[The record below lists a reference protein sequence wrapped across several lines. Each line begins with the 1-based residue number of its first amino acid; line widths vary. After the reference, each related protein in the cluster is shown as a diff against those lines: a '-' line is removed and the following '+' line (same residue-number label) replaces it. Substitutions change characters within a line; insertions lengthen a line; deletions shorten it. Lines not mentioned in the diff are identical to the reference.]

1 MALGLLCQSK
11 KQITFGTHTHTNWHI
26 NWQHSCSG
34 LLYGS
39 RKQMQ
44 FGLAKDT
51 YFVSARCKYSL
62 RSIAIPQNVAFIK
75 AATETKPFQTN
86 HFTPSAS
93 PWSSSKSCCA
103 FLNIWYIYTVMIFF
117 HSSDLLLYSMHRHTP
132 STPLIYPSYLIIGN
146 RSTQQLSCR
155 FLHLFYLFPFAW
167 AGFLICLN
175 YYYFNLTFLA
185 LLRAFI
191 IYIQTCMSIPM
202 YTYIYIYVYIC
213 PIP

>member
-1 MALGLLCQSK
+1 MQKERERETVLDEQRTKPSMALGLLCQSK

-75 AATETKPFQTN
+75 AATETKPFQSLHSQRITLKQQQVMLCL
-86 HFTPSAS
+86 FE
-93 PWSSSKSCCA
+93 
-103 FLNIWYIYTVMIFF
+103 YIVHIYSHDIFSLLRPF
-117 HSSDLLLYSMHRHTP
+117 ALLYAP
-132 STPLIYPSYLIIGN
+132 PYP
-146 RSTQQLSCR
+146 
-155 FLHLFYLFPFAW
+155 
-167 AGFLICLN
+167 
-175 YYYFNLTFLA
+175 
-185 LLRAFI
+185 
-191 IYIQTCMSIPM
+191 
-202 YTYIYIYVYIC
+202 
-213 PIP
+213 

>member
-1 MALGLLCQSK
+1 MSRELSHRWPLVCCASRRSK
-11 KQITFGTHTHTNWHI
+11 SRSAHTNRHI

-93 PWSSSKSCCA
+93 PWSSSNSCCA
-103 FLNIWYIYTVMIFF
+103 FLNIWYEYIYTVMIFF
-117 HSSDLLLYSMHRHTP
+117 HSSDLSLYTMHRLTP

-146 RSTQQLSCR
+146 RNTQQLSCR
-155 FLHLFYLFPFAW
+155 FLHLFLSFAFCLSWLFDLPE
-167 AGFLICLN
+167 
-175 YYYFNLTFLA
+175 
-185 LLRAFI
+185 LLLF
-191 IYIQTCMSIPM
+191 
-202 YTYIYIYVYIC
+202 
-213 PIP
+213 